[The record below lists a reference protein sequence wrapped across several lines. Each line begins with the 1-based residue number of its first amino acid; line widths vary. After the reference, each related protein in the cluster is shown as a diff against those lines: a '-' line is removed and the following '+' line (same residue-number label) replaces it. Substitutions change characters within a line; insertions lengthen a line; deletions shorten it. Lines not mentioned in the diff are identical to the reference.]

1 MLKKIL
7 TVVYVL
13 LLCFVAV
20 LALTIGVSNSA
31 VAEFN
36 VLFFKTQ
43 MTVSTISAISLLA
56 GVLLCA
62 LVFGWII
69 IKLWF
74 RCYSYRLSLR
84 KLEKKYSECMEELE
98 DTQDKLLLDYGEQK
112 KE

>member
-74 RCYSYRLSLR
+74 RCYSYKLSLR
-84 KLEKKYSECMEELE
+84 KLEKKYSECMDELE

-112 KE
+112 KD

>member
-74 RCYSYRLSLR
+74 RCYSYKLSLR
-84 KLEKKYSECMEELE
+84 KLEKKYSECMDELE
-98 DTQDKLLLDYGEQK
+98 DTQDKPLLDYGAQK
-112 KE
+112 KD

>member
-36 VLFFKTQ
+36 VLFVKTE

-56 GVLLCA
+56 GVCLSA
-62 LVFGWII
+62 LVFGWVIV
-69 IKLWF
+69 KLWF
-74 RCYSYRLSLR
+74 KCYAYRLTIR
-84 KLEKKYSECMEELE
+84 RLEKKYSECVDELE
-98 DTQDKLLLDYGEQK
+98 SAQDKLLIDYGDNK
-112 KE
+112 D

>member
-13 LLCFVAV
+13 LLCFVAL

>member
-7 TVVYVL
+7 TVFYVL

-62 LVFGWII
+62 LVFGWFI

>member
-74 RCYSYRLSLR
+74 RCYSYKLSLR
-84 KLEKKYSECMEELE
+84 KLEKKYSECMDELE
-98 DTQDKLLLDYGEQK
+98 DTQEKLLLDYGEQK
-112 KE
+112 KD

>member
-74 RCYSYRLSLR
+74 RCYSYKLSLR
-84 KLEKKYSECMEELE
+84 KLEKKYSECMDELE
-98 DTQDKLLLDYGEQK
+98 DTQDKLLIDYGEQK
-112 KE
+112 KD

>member
-1 MLKKIL
+1 M
-7 TVVYVL
+7 
-13 LLCFVAV
+13 

-74 RCYSYRLSLR
+74 RCYSYKLSLR
-84 KLEKKYSECMEELE
+84 KLEKKYSECMDELE

-112 KE
+112 KD

>member
-74 RCYSYRLSLR
+74 RCYSYKLSLR
-84 KLEKKYSECMEELE
+84 KLEKKYSESIDELE
-98 DTQDKLLLDYGEQK
+98 DTQDKLLIDYGEQK
-112 KE
+112 KD